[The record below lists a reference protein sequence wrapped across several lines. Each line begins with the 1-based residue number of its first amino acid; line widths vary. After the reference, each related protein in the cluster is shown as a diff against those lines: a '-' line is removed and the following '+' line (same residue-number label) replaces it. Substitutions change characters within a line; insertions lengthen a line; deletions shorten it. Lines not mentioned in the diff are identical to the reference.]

1 MSAPKKEII
10 FQNILACQ
18 TFTDDEYWKTI
29 IYNCARNKIKGMRYD
44 KPKNILQVR
53 YDVKGKVQN
62 ESIFL
67 PSQPEEIFK
76 ILMKYLKDML
86 RIQSDND
93 ISISKKNVEDMR
105 LKGEVNLDC
114 CWKKLKP
121 RSIKTQILLDFSI
134 SEVKK
139 HNLPENKS
147 KDLFKIINLGFQ
159 FKKLTSNNV
168 KYEKGVIVCI
178 KGLEFNSKRK
188 VFELT
193 SNVIAGNK
201 NTKQTTKSSGVK
213 KDVERWLKDYKNHY
227 NLKILLPPTPTREK
241 PVDSVNNHEILQP
254 PSKQINKTQDM
265 IVSRKTKTTKPF
277 IKISKGK
284 SPVSRSRKKI

>member
-1 MSAPKKEII
+1 MSTPKKEII

-18 TFTDDEYWKTI
+18 AFTDDEYWKTI

-44 KPKNILQVR
+44 KPKNVLQVR

-62 ESIFL
+62 ESVTL
-67 PSQPEEIFK
+67 PPSPEEVYK

-93 ISISKKNVEDMR
+93 ININKKNVEDMR
-105 LKGEVNLDC
+105 TKGEIDLNC

-121 RSIKTQILLDFSI
+121 RSIKTQILLDFSL

-139 HNLPENKS
+139 YNLPNSKS
-147 KDLFKIINLGFQ
+147 KDLYKIINLGFQ

-168 KYEKGVIVCI
+168 KYEKGIIVCI
-178 KGLEFNSKRK
+178 KGLEYNPKK
-188 VFELT
+188 KIFELT
-193 SNVIAGNK
+193 SNVVVSNK
-201 NTKQTTKSSGVK
+201 NTKHPTKVNGVK

-227 NLKILLPPTPTREK
+227 NLKTLTPIINNNSHLESEEPKINNSKKQPQKKIVPSSNFNGVNPK
-241 PVDSVNNHEILQP
+241 PKIAR
-254 PSKQINKTQDM
+254 KTLK
-265 IVSRKTKTTKPF
+265 SRK
-277 IKISKGK
+277 
-284 SPVSRSRKKI
+284 